1 MLQRM
6 EEERLR
12 QEETERRKAEQELRL
27 REAQAQAQAQAQPAR
42 IPDSYATF
50 RRPGP
55 QHVYDVNDDTS
66 TYLAPAPS
74 QLSGFAEFSG
84 TF

>member
-12 QEETERRKAEQELRL
+12 QEETERRKAEHELRL
-27 REAQAQAQAQAQPAR
+27 REAQAQPAR
-42 IPDSYATF
+42 IPDSYATL

>member
-1 MLQRM
+1 MLLRL

-12 QEETERRKAEQELRL
+12 QEEIEHRKSEQELRL
-27 REAQAQAQAQAQPAR
+27 KEAQAHPAR
-42 IPDSYATF
+42 IPDSYATY

-55 QHVYDVNDDTS
+55 QQHVYDVNDDTS
-66 TYLAPAPS
+66 TYLATAPS

-84 TF
+84 TLTC

>member
-27 REAQAQAQAQAQPAR
+27 REAQAQAQAQPAR

>member
-27 REAQAQAQAQAQPAR
+27 REAQAQPAR

-50 RRPGP
+50 RRAGP

>member
-27 REAQAQAQAQAQPAR
+27 REAQAQAQPAR

>member
-12 QEETERRKAEQELRL
+12 QEEIERRKAEQELRL
-27 REAQAQAQAQAQPAR
+27 REAQAQPAR

-50 RRPGP
+50 RRLGP

>member
-12 QEETERRKAEQELRL
+12 QEEIERRKAEQELRL
-27 REAQAQAQAQAQPAR
+27 REAQAQAQAQPAR